1 MPRSLRFRRSC
12 VVAAALA
19 LTLPLAACSD
29 DDPIASPSDSP
40 TAAGRDLAVFAAA
53 SLTETFTELGKTFE
67 SAHPGVRVKF
77 NFGSSGTLATQIN
90 EGAPADVFASASP
103 TTMKSVT
110 DAGNGAGTAVT
121 FAKNRLEIA
130 VPSGNPGK
138 VEGIEDFA
146 NDDLD
151 IALCAD
157 TAPCGAAA
165 DKLFAAANITPKP
178 DTREADVKAVLTK
191 VEAGEVDAAL
201 VYHTDVLAA
210 ADGKVEGI
218 KFAESSLAINDYVI
232 SALKDADQPDLAADW
247 VEFVQTDDA
256 ETVLTG
262 AGFESADSA
271 ATAAPSASPSS
282 ASSSSPTTSASAT
295 ASSTASPSGTD
306 DDDEESDASAS
317 PTS

>member
-12 VVAAALA
+12 TVAAALA

-29 DDPIASPSDSP
+29 DDDVASPSGGDTPAPSSKE
-40 TAAGRDLAVFAAA
+40 LVVFAAA
-53 SLTETFTELGKTFE
+53 SLTGTFTELGKTFE
-67 SAHPGVRVKF
+67 AAHPGTKVTF

-103 TTMKSVT
+103 ATMKTVT

-121 FAKNRLEIA
+121 FVKNRLEIA
-130 VPSGNPGK
+130 VPTGNPGK

-146 NDDLD
+146 DDDLD

-157 TAPCGAAA
+157 TAPCGSAA
-165 DKLFAAANITPKP
+165 DKMFAAAKITPKP

-210 ADGKVEGI
+210 ADGKVESI
-218 KFAESSLAINDYVI
+218 EFDESDLAINDYLI
-232 SALKDADQPDLAADW
+232 SALKDSDEADLAADW
-247 VEFVQTDDA
+247 VEFIQTDDA
-256 ETVLTG
+256 QDVLTG
-262 AGFESADSA
+262 AGFESAEGS
-271 ATAAPSASPSS
+271 ATASP
-282 ASSSSPTTSASAT
+282 SASAT
-295 ASSTASPSGTD
+295 STSSSSSE
-306 DDDEESDASAS
+306 DEESTEPSESPSA
-317 PTS
+317 TSTS